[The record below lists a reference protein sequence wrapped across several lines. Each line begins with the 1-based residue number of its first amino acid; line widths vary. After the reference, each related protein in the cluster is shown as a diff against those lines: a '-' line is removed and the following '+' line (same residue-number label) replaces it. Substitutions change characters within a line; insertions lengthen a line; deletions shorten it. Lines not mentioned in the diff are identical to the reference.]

1 MIKLC
6 GFSVSNYYNKVKLA
20 LLEKQV
26 PFEEVLV
33 WADRSAAL
41 LEKSPLGKVPYI
53 ETEHGVLCESQVIV
67 DYLEQRFPESPL
79 LPSDPYAAAKVREL
93 ITFME
98 LHLELVAR
106 ECYGA
111 AFFGGTVSDETKER
125 VYKQLKRNVKAF
137 EKLAKFS
144 PYIAGD
150 AFGLADCAAAAHL
163 PLITLA
169 SKIIYNEDVL
179 AELPVR
185 DYMTLLGQRETVKQV
200 SADRKLSQQQMAARN
215 AKPA

>member
-20 LLEKQV
+20 LLEKNV

-33 WADRSAAL
+33 WADRSPAL
-41 LEKSPLGKVPYI
+41 LENSPLGKVPYLD
-53 ETEHGVLCESQVIV
+53 TEEGSFCESQVIV
-67 DYLEQRFPESPL
+67 EYLEQRYPQVPL

-111 AFFGGTVSDETKER
+111 AFFGGTVTDETKER
-125 VYKQLKRNVKAF
+125 VLKQLKRNVKAF
-137 EKLAKFS
+137 ATLAKFG

-150 AFGLADCAAAAHL
+150 SFGLADCAAAAHL

-169 SKIIYNEDVL
+169 SKILYGEDVL

-185 DYMTLLGQRETVKQV
+185 DYMTLLGQRASIIQV
-200 SADRKLSQQQMAARN
+200 AADRKASQKMMAERY

>member
-20 LLEKQV
+20 LLEKNI

-33 WADRSAAL
+33 WADRSPVL
-41 LEKSPLGKVPYI
+41 LENSPLGKVPYLD
-53 ETEHGVLCESQVIV
+53 TEEGSFCESQVIV
-67 DYLEQRFPESPL
+67 EYLEQRFPQVPM

-111 AFFGGTVSDETKER
+111 AFFGGTVTDETKER
-125 VYKQLKRNVKAF
+125 VLKQLKRNVKAF
-137 EKLAKFS
+137 AKLAKFG

-150 AFGLADCAAAAHL
+150 SFGLADCAAAAHL

-169 SKIIYNEDVL
+169 SKILYGEDVL

-185 DYMTLLGQRETVKQV
+185 DYMTLLGQRASIIQV
-200 SADRKLSQQQMAARN
+200 AADRKACQKIMAERY